1 MAVLRKLVRM
11 PFAYVRHVVKF
22 RGLCDVQAAHLYRV
36 GHRRTGLRQ
45 TVVAVDQHKR
55 GAPARDFR
63 NWRRIVAKVP
73 PDQFGGRAVGEGV
86 VADRAEVRGQRVDQP
101 LDERHFV
108 ADVLEQV
115 VDQVRGVLR
124 VGHAPVELR
133 RVVGRP
139 DGHERRVVRVRERRE
154 TVGGERLGEHHV
166 ERARLADQTAD
177 QGMFES
183 GLAHPVVHL
192 AQVPEP
198 AVAST
203 AAAAF
208 ASRERADHGHVVTAS
223 GQGDHQRFD
232 HGEVT
237 VAVVREHGQ
246 YSGTVGRGRTH
257 HQRQNRRN
265 RHRGRLT
272 NDGDG
277 FYDCRNDFRGNS
289 DSPGYSVMNKKK
301 VVYCHCDRI
310 IHIISFTDVA
320 VGFSTSTTNAHCKC
334 KQYICLMRS
343 SVQLYRGRPFYQ
355 LCKNTFDLY
364 QYIPTITICRIYN
377 LKPTGPAHAD
387 DDWVSCKFD
396 GPKMKSL

>member
-1 MAVLRKLVRM
+1 
-11 PFAYVRHVVKF
+11 
-22 RGLCDVQAAHLYRV
+22 
-36 GHRRTGLRQ
+36 
-45 TVVAVDQHKR
+45 VVAVDQHER

-63 NWRRIVAKVP
+63 NWGRIVAKMP

-133 RVVGRP
+133 RVIGRP
-139 DGHERRVVRVRERRE
+139 DGHERCVVRVRERRE

-166 ERARLADQTAD
+166 ERAVLADQIAD
-177 QGMFES
+177 QGMSES

-198 AVAST
+198 GDRVHVVLELVGHAQLADDRRQRIRYVQVNVSTYAVA
-203 AAAAF
+203 AVF

-257 HQRQNRRN
+257 HQRQHRRN
-265 RHRGRLT
+265 RHRGRLQPCRPT
-272 NDGDG
+272 TSDG
-277 FYDCRNDFRGNS
+277 FYNCSSRHLWKYYNI
-289 DSPGYSVMNKKK
+289 YV
-301 VVYCHCDRI
+301 I
-310 IHIISFTDVA
+310 
-320 VGFSTSTTNAHCKC
+320 
-334 KQYICLMRS
+334 YIL
-343 SVQLYRGRPFYQ
+343 
-355 LCKNTFDLY
+355 
-364 QYIPTITICRIYN
+364 
-377 LKPTGPAHAD
+377 
-387 DDWVSCKFD
+387 
-396 GPKMKSL
+396 